1 MHSDRGAAHSNS
13 PPGDELPTRGLG
25 GVWAGMRLVGLWTL
39 VSRILGLA
47 RDMVMA
53 ACFGNSAVLDAFTVA
68 FRIPNMARRL
78 FGEGALTAVFLPSL
92 VRSIEKHG
100 QTAGWKLASSMLV
113 HLSLGLT
120 GLVIAGEVFLGL
132 LLLLIPMGDE
142 GRLLIGLTSVMLPY
156 LILICLAA
164 QVSSILHGFDQFG
177 WPAFLPIILN
187 TVWIACL
194 AVIVPSFESQVIRVY
209 LVAVS
214 IVLAG
219 FLQLLFL
226 LPRLRRLGFRF
237 LPADSDVRQR
247 VRQILRAMLPVLIGL
262 SITQFNT
269 LADSLIAWGLT
280 GVPDD
285 SPLHLE
291 PGTASALYFGQ
302 RLYQFPL
309 GVFGVA
315 LGTALFPRLSRHA
328 ARSDMLSLRNDL
340 SLGLRLVIGI
350 GLPASLGLV
359 LMAEPLTSLLFVRGA
374 FTSEDGRNT
383 AAMIAAYGTGVWAYC
398 GLLIVTRAYYALD
411 DRTTP
416 LRIGL
421 MAVAVN
427 LPLNF
432 LLIVVVGAPGLALA
446 TAATAAL
453 QVVLAT
459 WFVQRHVAKLQ
470 WAALGLC
477 LLRAAVATSVMGAVC
492 GLVLWLLPADAS
504 LGWQGLRVV
513 VPVCVAGAAYFAVAH
528 LLGLHEWKLLVWRT
542 ADVAGTPHDLEAD
555 GSQRGD
561 IDAI

>member
-13 PPGDELPTRGLG
+13 PPGAEPSSGDLG
-25 GVWAGMRLVGLWTL
+25 SVWAGTRLVGLWTL

-47 RDMVMA
+47 RDMAMA
-53 ACFGNSAVLDAFTVA
+53 ACFGNSAILDAFTVA
-68 FRIPNMARRL
+68 FRIPNLARRL

-92 VRSIEKHG
+92 VRDIANHG
-100 QTAGWKLASSMLV
+100 QAAGWKLASAMLV
-113 HLSLGLT
+113 QLSLGLT
-120 GLVIAGEVFLGL
+120 GLVIACEVLLGL
-132 LLLLIPMGDE
+132 VLLLIPIGDD
-142 GRLLIGLTSVMLPY
+142 GRLLMGLTAVMLPY

-177 WPAFLPIILN
+177 WPAFLPIVLN

-194 AVIVPSFESQVIRVY
+194 VVIVPSVDSQLTRVY
-209 LVAVS
+209 LVAAS

-219 FLQLLFL
+219 FLQLLLL

-237 LPADSDVRQR
+237 LPADADVRRR
-247 VRQILRAMLPVLIGL
+247 VRQILQAMWPVLIGL

-280 GVPDD
+280 RVPEGT
-285 SPLHLE
+285 PLHLE

-328 ARSDMLSLRNDL
+328 SRGDMLPLRNDL
-340 SLGLRLVIGI
+340 ALGLRLVIGI

-359 LMAEPLTSLLFVRGA
+359 LMAEPLTALLFVRGA

-383 AAMIAAYGTGVWAYC
+383 ASMIAAYGTGVWAYC

-432 LLIVVVGAPGLALA
+432 LLIAFLGASGLALA

-453 QVVLAT
+453 QVLLAA
-459 WFVQRHVAKLQ
+459 WLVQRHVTKLP

-477 LLRAAVATSVMGAVC
+477 VLRSTLATSVMGVVC
-492 GLVLWLLPADAS
+492 WLCLWLLPADPM
-504 LGWQGLRVV
+504 LGWQALRVV
-513 VPVCVAGAAYFAVAH
+513 MTVCVSAAVYFAVAH
-528 LLGLHEWKLLVWRT
+528 LLGLHEWKLLVWRR
-542 ADVAGTPHDLEAD
+542 ADVAGHGQGVLAEAAGSGDLDAD
-555 GSQRGD
+555 
-561 IDAI
+561 